1 MKIEEIKDKLISWSR
16 RITSEY
22 SGLQVRY
29 EYNESRGVYLVS
41 LATDEVDDM
50 ERLSVDVMAF
60 EDEMEDAYGYDAPL
74 FCDNEE
80 LFKLSSKAETIIGV
94 QETTPSAEWHFQ
106 VDDLFAEGFSYNLAA

>member
-1 MKIEEIKDKLISWSR
+1 MRIEEIKDKLISWSR
-16 RITSEY
+16 CITSEY
-22 SGLQVRY
+22 PGLQVRY

-41 LATDEVDDM
+41 LTTGEVDDM

-80 LFKLSSKAETIIGV
+80 LFSLSSKAETIMGIE
-94 QETTPSAEWHFQ
+94 ETLPSVKWHFQ
-106 VDDLFAEGFSYNLAA
+106 LDESFADNFSYNLAA

>member
-1 MKIEEIKDKLISWSR
+1 MRIEEIKDKLISWSR
-16 RITSEY
+16 CITSEY
-22 SGLQVRY
+22 PGLQVRY

-41 LATDEVDDM
+41 LTTGEVDDM

-80 LFKLSSKAETIIGV
+80 LFKLSSKAETIMVIK
-94 QETTPSAEWHFQ
+94 ETNPSAEWRFQ
-106 VDDLFAEGFSYNLAA
+106 FDDLFAEDYSYNLAA